1 MRAWI
6 VLLALAPAT
15 CGQAPR
21 TPEWAKQ
28 VMEDALRALG
38 GEKFLAMRDR
48 VEEGRSYAFY
58 REDLSGM
65 SRVKFYIR
73 YLTAPE
79 PMQADFIGQR
89 ERRAFGKNEEV
100 YIIYNEDG
108 GWEVTYRG
116 AKPMGEALYQNYK
129 ETLLHNVL
137 HTLRVRLREPGMAF
151 DAMGTE
157 IVENQPCNVVR
168 IVDGANRQTTV
179 WFHQST
185 KLPVRQRWEKRD
197 PKLKF
202 RIEEVTIFDK
212 YRDVGGGV
220 MWPFV
225 VRRERNGERNFEMY
239 ADMVTINRSLGD
251 ELFTLPAGLRMLDPK
266 GSNVRPGRK

>member
-1 MRAWI
+1 MRTL
-6 VLLALAPAT
+6 VLWMVWTSSVFA
-15 CGQAPR
+15 QAPR
-21 TPEWAKQ
+21 TAEWAKQ
-28 VMEDALRALG
+28 VVDDALRALG
-38 GEKFLAMRDR
+38 GERFLAMRDR

-89 ERRAFGKNEEV
+89 ERRAFGKNEDV
-100 YIIYNEDG
+100 YIIFNENG

-116 AKPMGEALYQNYK
+116 AKPMGEELFESYQ

-151 DAMGTE
+151 DPVGTD
-157 IVENQPCNVVR
+157 IVDRQPCNVVR

-179 WFHQST
+179 WFHQSS
-185 KLPVRQRWEKRD
+185 KFPVRQRWERRD

-239 ADMVTINRSLGD
+239 ADAVTINRGLGD

-266 GSNVRPGRK
+266 GSNLRPGRK